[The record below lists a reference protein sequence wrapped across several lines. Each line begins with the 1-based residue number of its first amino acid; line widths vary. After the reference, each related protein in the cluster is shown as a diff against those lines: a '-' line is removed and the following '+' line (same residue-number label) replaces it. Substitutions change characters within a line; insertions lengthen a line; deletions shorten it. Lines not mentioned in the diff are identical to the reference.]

1 MQSLW
6 IVNSYLQLINNSRH
20 QPVTPS
26 QLLHKCV
33 GCWLQ
38 GQGCEWFYTNPA
50 TLLEKHFLVKTYWR
64 WVREILSRREQLC
77 ETTTPLTLGCVND
90 IFSEVNNLFANE
102 TLLTQFCSLEVG
114 IQPSDGVINM
124 LLTSK
129 GAVPESSFESVL
141 LRG

>member
-1 MQSLW
+1 M
-6 IVNSYLQLINNSRH
+6 
-20 QPVTPS
+20 
-26 QLLHKCV
+26 
-33 GCWLQ
+33 
-38 GQGCEWFYTNPA
+38 
-50 TLLEKHFLVKTYWR
+50 
-64 WVREILSRREQLC
+64 C